1 MKIKAITKFLAVLI
15 VVPLLLAQSG
25 CPTAT
30 TGSIGSK
37 KIVKDDMIMEI
48 KSEIKALGGAPLTEA
63 EVKYQGKVN
72 KDKYIVALR
81 NQLHDIKRL
90 KEEEEKKAETDKKAE
105 EEKKKA
111 AEAKKKKE
119 KDRAKVIQQIKK
131 EIYFLGGTPLL
142 EFELGSED
150 KYIAALKKQIEELKA
165 QKAKEEKE
173 IQQEIPE
180 WFVKVPQGSDAL
192 MYVRGTAVS
201 DNLQLSIDNATNA
214 ALRELGKKLETRLN
228 SKSKETVKQAGMGEN
243 MTSKTEFN
251 RISSVVVKEVT
262 VSGYEVHESKMVP
275 LDNGNYRTFVM
286 LKYPVTLAYKA
297 YLDKIKTNSLLKG
310 NLAKIKN
317 TDAFKDLEKA
327 VNEFSGS

>member
-1 MKIKAITKFLAVLI
+1 MKVKQIAKFLAILI
-15 VVPLLLAQSG
+15 VTPFLLAQSG
-25 CPTAT
+25 CAT
-30 TGSIGSK
+30 TSGK
-37 KIVKDDMIMEI
+37 VVKDNMIVEI
-48 KSEIKALGGAPLTEA
+48 KGKIKALGGTPLTED
-63 EVKYQGKVN
+63 EVKYQGKLN

-81 NQLHDIKRL
+81 SQL
-90 KEEEEKKAETDKKAE
+90 AE

-111 AEAKKKKE
+111 AESKKKKE
-119 KDRAKVIQQIKK
+119 QDRAKVIQQIKK
-131 EIYFLGGTPLL
+131 EIYFLGGTPIL

-150 KYIAALKKQIEELKA
+150 KYIAALKKQIDELKA
-165 QKAKEEKE
+165 EKEAEEKK
-173 IQQEIPE
+173 IQQAIPE

-192 MYVRGTAVS
+192 MYIRGTAVS
-201 DNLQLSIDNATNA
+201 DNLQLSIDTATNA

-297 YLDKIKTNSLLKG
+297 YLDKIKTNNLLKG
-310 NLAKIKN
+310 SLAKIKN
-317 TDAFKDLEKA
+317 TDAFKELEKA
-327 VNEFSGS
+327 VNEFAGS

>member
-1 MKIKAITKFLAVLI
+1 MKVKQIAKFLAILI
-15 VVPLLLAQSG
+15 VTPFLLAQSG
-25 CPTAT
+25 CAT
-30 TGSIGSK
+30 TSGK
-37 KIVKDDMIMEI
+37 VVKDNMIMEI
-48 KSEIKALGGAPLTEA
+48 KGKIKALGGTPLTEA
-63 EVKYQGKVN
+63 EVKYQGKLN

-81 NQLHDIKRL
+81 SQLA
-90 KEEEEKKAETDKKAE
+90 EEEKKKAEKEKKAEADKKAE

-111 AEAKKKKE
+111 AESKKKKE
-119 KDRAKVIQQIKK
+119 QDRAKVIQQIKK
-131 EIYFLGGTPLL
+131 EIYFLGGTPIL

-150 KYIAALKKQIEELKA
+150 KYIAALKKQIDELKA
-165 QKAKEEKE
+165 EKEAEEKK
-173 IQQEIPE
+173 IQQAIPE

-192 MYVRGTAVS
+192 MYIRGTAVS
-201 DNLQLSIDNATNA
+201 DNLQLSIDTATNA

-297 YLDKIKTNSLLKG
+297 YLDKIKTNNLLKG
-310 NLAKIKN
+310 SLAKIKN
-317 TDAFKDLEKA
+317 TDAFKELEKA
-327 VNEFSGS
+327 VNEFAGS

>member
-1 MKIKAITKFLAVLI
+1 MKTITKLLALLI
-15 VVPLLLAQSG
+15 ITPLLLAQSG

-30 TGSIGSK
+30 TGSLGKS
-37 KIVKDDMIMEI
+37 KIVKDEMILEI
-48 KSEIKALGGAPLTEA
+48 KGEIKALGGKPLTEA
-63 EVKYQGKVN
+63 EVKYQGKLN

-81 NQLHDIKRL
+81 NQLNDIKRL
-90 KEEEEKKAETDKKAE
+90 KEEEEKKAEADKKAE

-173 IQQEIPE
+173 IQQAIPE
-180 WFVKVPQGSDAL
+180 WFVKVPQGSDTL

>member
-1 MKIKAITKFLAVLI
+1 MSRLTKLLLALIIT
-15 VVPLLLAQSG
+15 PLLLAQSG

-30 TGSIGSK
+30 TGSMGSK
-37 KIVKDDMIMEI
+37 KLVKDDMIMEI
-48 KSEIKALGGAPLTEA
+48 KVQIKALGESPLTEA
-63 EVKYQGKVN
+63 EVKYQGKLN
-72 KDKYIVALR
+72 KDKYIVALKK
-81 NQLHDIKRL
+81 QLEEIKKQ
-90 KEEEEKKAETDKKAE
+90 KEDEKQKAEAD
-105 EEKKKA
+105 KKA
-111 AEAKKKKE
+111 AEEKKIAEEKKKKKE

-131 EIYFLGGTPLL
+131 EIYFLGGTPVL

-150 KYIAALKKQIEELKA
+150 KYIAALKKQIEELKV
-165 QKAKEEKE
+165 QKVAEEKE
-173 IQQEIPE
+173 IQQAIPD
-180 WFVKVPQGSDAL
+180 WFIKVPQGSDTI

-201 DNLQLSIDNATNA
+201 DNLQLSIDTATNA

-262 VSGYEVHESKMVP
+262 VSGYEVYETKMVP

-286 LKYPVTLAYKA
+286 LKYPVSLAYKV
-297 YLDKIKTNSLLKG
+297 YLDQIKTNSLLKG
-310 NLAKIKN
+310 DLAKIKN
-317 TDAFKDLEKA
+317 TDAFKELEKA

>member
-1 MKIKAITKFLAVLI
+1 MSRLTKLLLALIIT
-15 VVPLLLAQSG
+15 PLLLAQSG

-30 TGSIGSK
+30 TGSMGSK
-37 KIVKDDMIMEI
+37 KLVKDDMIMEI
-48 KSEIKALGGAPLTEA
+48 KGQIKALGESPLTEA
-63 EVKYQGKVN
+63 EVKYQGKLN
-72 KDKYIVALR
+72 KDKYIVALKK
-81 NQLHDIKRL
+81 QLEEIK
-90 KEEEEKKAETDKKAE
+90 KQQEDEKQKAEADKKAE

-119 KDRAKVIQQIKK
+119 KDRASVIQQIKK

-150 KYIAALKKQIEELKA
+150 KYIAALKKQIEELKT
-165 QKAKEEKE
+165 QKKAEEKK
-173 IQQEIPE
+173 IQQAIPD
-180 WFVKVPQGSDAL
+180 WFIKVPQGSDTV

-201 DNLQLSIDNATNA
+201 DNLQLSIDTATNA

-262 VSGYEVHESKMVP
+262 VSGYEVYETKMVP

-286 LKYPVTLAYKA
+286 LKYPVSLAYKA
-297 YLDKIKTNSLLKG
+297 YLDQIKTNSLLKG
-310 NLAKIKN
+310 DLAKIKN
-317 TDAFKDLEKA
+317 TDAFKELEKA